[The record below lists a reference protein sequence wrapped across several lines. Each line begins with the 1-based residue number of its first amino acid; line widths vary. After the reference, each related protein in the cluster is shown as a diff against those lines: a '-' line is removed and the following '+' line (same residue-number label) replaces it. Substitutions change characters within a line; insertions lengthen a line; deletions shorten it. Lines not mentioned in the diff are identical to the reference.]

1 LSAVLEIVQAL
12 NPEIVSGSQFNILQ
26 EIAEIRVSES
36 VFGTKYNYALA
47 YMILHTNEMI
57 SRAGSGGT
65 ITGQK
70 EDALEVRYAVTASN
84 NELKQTS
91 WGNTF
96 LALAQ
101 QCTGGSM
108 STRMRGV
115 YCG

>member
-1 LSAVLEIVQAL
+1 MSTVLEICTAL
-12 NPEIVSGSQFNILQ
+12 NSEIVAGSQFNILQ
-26 EIAEIRVSES
+26 EIAGIRVSES
-36 VFGTKYNYALA
+36 IFGTKYNYALA

-57 SRAGSGGT
+57 DRSGSGGQ
-65 ITGQK
+65 INWRK
-70 EDALEVRYAVTASN
+70 EDALELRFTAKTSD

-91 WGNTF
+91 WGNMF